1 MALTGKL
8 QALIGATLT
17 GSPELGGASWDIGS
31 DGKITIALADGSA
44 VNQATKVFQD
54 HIAAAGGA
62 TTYDLDAGT
71 MVNGL
76 GVAIAAFSR
85 IVALLVIAP
94 AANAAVVS
102 VGGDFILTKYLVPGG
117 DTLANVTIPVHPG
130 GFFFWTAPSA
140 TGVAVTASSGDAIV
154 VTPGAPDTAD
164 VIIIGS

>member
-17 GSPELGGASWDIGS
+17 GSPELGGASWDLGP
-31 DGKITIALADGSA
+31 DGKITIALTDGA
-44 VNQATKVFQD
+44 TVNKATKVFQD

-76 GVAIAAFSR
+76 GVVIPAFTR
-85 IVALLVIAP
+85 IVALLVVAP
-94 AANAAVVS
+94 AANAAVVA
-102 VGGDFILTKYLVPGG
+102 VGGDFILTKYLTGWV
-117 DTLANVTIPVHPG
+117 DDALTIPVHPG
-130 GFFFWTAPSA
+130 GFLFWCAPDA
-140 TGVAVTASSGDAIV
+140 TGVAVTASSGDVIV